1 MVQTG
6 TSTKSVSISTKLMFW
21 IGILV
26 VLILAITS
34 TVSYFKAKIQTHELL
49 KANQLKTMDDVGIIF
64 ETYGISKRN
73 GVQYLANQ
81 LNQNPDM
88 SEHELMNLLHTLKDL
103 NGYDLVYVGF
113 EDSGK
118 NYQSNGKILD
128 LSQGY
133 DTKNRPWYK
142 QAKAAKQFIVTE
154 PYKSA
159 DSGEVGITYAAPF
172 YDKNGNL
179 KGVVGGDY
187 DLAKF
192 SKDVLIAGKSQ
203 HTYTAVID
211 PEGTIFFRD
220 DTSRILTKTD
230 LSVNIANAIKQNP
243 SYIDPN
249 NRDVLFNAKDDKG
262 IDYAI
267 MCNTTYNSKFRICTI
282 TEDSVYTDT
291 ANEILYQQVII
302 GIIAIVIAL
311 ILVRFLINRSLSP
324 LTAIQAG
331 LNSFFDFINHK
342 TKDVS
347 TIDVK
352 TNDEFGQIS
361 KAINE
366 NILATKQGLEQDAK
380 AVKESVETVGV
391 VERGNLT
398 ARITANPR

>member
-1 MVQTG
+1 MQTG
-6 TSTKSVSISTKLMFW
+6 TSTKSVGISTRLTLW

-49 KANQLKTMDDVGIIF
+49 KENQLKTMDDVGIIF

-73 GVQYLANQ
+73 GVQYLANR

-118 NYQSNGKILD
+118 NYQSNDKILD

-159 DSGEVGITYAAPF
+159 DSGEVGITYAVPF
-172 YDKNGNL
+172 YDKNGNF

-192 SKDVLIAGKSQ
+192 SKDVLTVGKSH
-203 HTYTAVID
+203 HTYTTVID
-211 PEGTIFFRD
+211 PEGTILFRD

-230 LSVNIANAIKQNP
+230 LSINIANAIKQNP

-262 IDYAI
+262 INHAI
-267 MCNTTYNSKFRICTI
+267 MCNTTYNPLFRICTV

-302 GIIAIVIAL
+302 GIVAIVIAL
-311 ILVRFLINRSLSP
+311 ILVRFLINRSFSP
-324 LTAIQAG
+324 LASIQAG

-342 TKDVS
+342 T
-347 TIDVK
+347 
-352 TNDEFGQIS
+352 
-361 KAINE
+361 
-366 NILATKQGLEQDAK
+366 
-380 AVKESVETVGV
+380 
-391 VERGNLT
+391 
-398 ARITANPR
+398 